1 MVSAARLA
9 ALVMLAGLSGGSVTP
24 SSALAQA
31 ARAEAPA
38 ADRWAGLIAEAAA
51 RFGVPEAWIRAV
63 IWAESRGRTHD
74 AAGRP
79 IVSRAGARG
88 LMQVMPATYAELAR
102 RHGLGP
108 DPDDPRDNILAGTAY
123 LRAMHDRFGSP
134 GFLAAYNAG
143 PARYAEHLASG
154 RPLPRETRAYLA
166 SVSAR
171 LGLAAP
177 TMLARAAPA
186 ETAPPEALFAASG
199 TPDDRLFFP
208 LRRDQRV
215 RDEREQKD

>member
-1 MVSAARLA
+1 MVTAARLA
-9 ALVMLAGLSGGSVTP
+9 ALAMLAGLAGGSVTLP
-24 SSALAQA
+24 AALAQA
-31 ARAEAPA
+31 APAQAPA
-38 ADRWAGLIAEAAA
+38 ADRWAGLVAEAAA

-154 RPLPRETRAYLA
+154 HPLPRETRAYLA

-171 LGLAAP
+171 LGIAAP
-177 TMLARAAPA
+177 TALARAAPA
-186 ETAPPEALFAASG
+186 KPAPPETLFATPG

-208 LRRDQRV
+208 LRRDQRELQEG
-215 RDEREQKD
+215 RHED